1 MNPTDQYPNTTR
13 VPTTWCSR
21 TCEPSICSKCPFAFL
36 WPAATMGIEGA
47 GRKALTYP
55 LSPETSF
62 RIFVGRTHER
72 HQTTHGPNNWSAR
85 VRGKEREG
93 KRERE
98 KEQHLKERLLWFKR
112 IETLKLPATSCQ
124 KETFDDHQ
132 EQKLCK
138 PAGRIPIRLEPAHF
152 PRKRAAQIISFLTL
166 HGRGCQQLV
175 SIPFM
180 PSLTKQ
186 QMTPTA
192 LQSSI
197 NIFKCNRAR
206 SLEFS

>member
-1 MNPTDQYPNTTR
+1 MDQYPNTTR

-21 TCEPSICSKCPFAFL
+21 TCEPSICSKWNALL
-36 WPAATMGIEGA
+36 WLAATVGVGGA

-55 LSPETSF
+55 FSPETSF

-72 HQTTHGPNNWSAR
+72 HQSTHGPNKWPAS

-93 KRERE
+93 KGEKR
-98 KEQHLKERLLWFKR
+98 KEQHFKERLLWFKGLR
-112 IETLKLPATSCQ
+112 LSKCLLLLARRRP
-124 KETFDDHQ
+124 FDDHQ

-152 PRKRAAQIISFLTL
+152 PRKPAAQIISFLTL
-166 HGRGCQQLV
+166 HGRGCRELV

-186 QMTPTA
+186 QMTLTA

-197 NIFKCNRAR
+197 NICECNRAR

>member
-1 MNPTDQYPNTTR
+1 MDQYPNTTR
-13 VPTTWCSR
+13 DPTTWCSR
-21 TCEPSICSKCPFAFL
+21 ICEPSICSKRNALL
-36 WPAATMGIEGA
+36 WLAATMGIGGEE
-47 GRKALTYP
+47 RKGLTYP
-55 LSPETSF
+55 FSPETSF

-72 HQTTHGPNNWSAR
+72 HQSTHGPNNWPAR

-93 KRERE
+93 KGEKG
-98 KEQHLKERLLWFKR
+98 KEQHFKERLLWFKGF
-112 IETLKLPATSCQ
+112 ETLKLPATYCQ
-124 KETFDDHQ
+124 KGTFSNHQ

-138 PAGRIPIRLEPAHF
+138 PAGRIPIRLKPAHF
-152 PRKRAAQIISFLTL
+152 PRKIAAQIISFLTL
-166 HGRGCQQLV
+166 HGRGCQELV

-186 QMTPTA
+186 QMTLTT

-197 NIFKCNRAR
+197 NICKCNRAR